1 MKSFLAFYSL
11 AVAFSSL
18 LHAQM
23 YDPFH
28 KTHVMKKTYTS
39 SLLLMPLPALL
50 TSPVAAP
57 VPTPTAVS
65 AVMNDKAFINGEWYK
80 VGDKVNG
87 REITSIQSNFVSL
100 KEGNRLTMLGV
111 GNQQRVLKT
120 KENQ

>member
-1 MKSFLAFYSL
+1 MKPFLAFYPL
-11 AVAFSSL
+11 FVALSSL

-23 YDPFH
+23 YDPFQ
-28 KTHVMKKTYTS
+28 KTHVMKKTYAS
-39 SLLLMPLPALL
+39 SILLMPLPALL
-50 TSPVAAP
+50 SSPVPA
-57 VPTPTAVS
+57 PTPTAVT

-87 REITSIQSNFVSL
+87 QEITSIQSNFVSL

-111 GNQQRVLKT
+111 GNQQRVLRT